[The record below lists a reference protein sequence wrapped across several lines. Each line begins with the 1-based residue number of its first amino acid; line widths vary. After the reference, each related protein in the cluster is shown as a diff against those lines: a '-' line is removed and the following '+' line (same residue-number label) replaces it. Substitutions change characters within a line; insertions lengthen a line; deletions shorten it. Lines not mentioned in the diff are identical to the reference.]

1 MSPQRHNIVDPSAST
16 EGSNMP
22 EADPTQEYLDAI
34 GKLKEAYGVGYRIGE
49 TLGLDEVG
57 TRLGG
62 SIYDF
67 VHPDTI
73 EAVRDR
79 YRQETPDVDFVTV
92 AGAEG
97 GLPDIDQ
104 VTVPLH

>member
-1 MSPQRHNIVDPSAST
+1 
-16 EGSNMP
+16 MP
-22 EADPTQEYLDAI
+22 DADPTQGYLDAI
-34 GKLKEAYGVGYRIGE
+34 EKLKEAYGFGYRIGE

-67 VHPDTI
+67 VNPNTI
-73 EAVRDR
+73 EAVRDK
-79 YRQETPDVDFVTV
+79 YRQEMPDVDFVTV
-92 AGAEG
+92 SGSEV

-104 VTVPLH
+104 VTIPLQ

>member
-1 MSPQRHNIVDPSAST
+1 
-16 EGSNMP
+16 MP
-22 EADPTQEYLDAI
+22 DADPTQAYLDAI
-34 GKLKEAYGVGYRIGE
+34 EKLKEAYGAGYRIGE

-67 VHPDTI
+67 VQPNTI
-73 EAVRDR
+73 EAVRDK
-79 YRQETPDVDFVTV
+79 YRQETPDVDSVTV
-92 AGAEG
+92 PGSEV

-104 VTVPLH
+104 VTIPLH

>member
-1 MSPQRHNIVDPSAST
+1 
-16 EGSNMP
+16 MP
-22 EADPTQEYLDAI
+22 DADPTQEYLDAFE
-34 GKLKEAYGVGYRIGE
+34 KLKEAYGFGYRIGE

-67 VHPDTI
+67 VNPNTI

-79 YRQETPDVDFVTV
+79 YREEMPDTDFVTV
-92 AGAEG
+92 SGSEV

-104 VTVPLH
+104 VTIPLH